1 MRPISRG
8 HCIEQW
14 LTKRNERERAKKQ
27 VYAFLEI
34 VEPLALA
41 STDTVPCAVSVQQ
54 IDFLSSQSRHWQVRI
69 GMTRQFTFFIESLHA
84 SRLGGLREC
93 SKTTGKQ
100 WHLFL
105 VSKPPK
111 NSIKI
116 KSIANCT
123 IGQHEQW
130 HSLTSCQLIKRPPS
144 K

>member
-14 LTKRNERERAKKQ
+14 FRKLNERERAKIQ

-41 STDTVPCAVSVQQ
+41 SADTVPCAVSLRQ

-69 GMTRQFTFFIESLHA
+69 GMTRRFTFFIESLHA
-84 SRLGGLREC
+84 SRLGLQEC
-93 SKTTGKQ
+93 SKTGKQ

-123 IGQHEQW
+123 IGQHDQW
-130 HSLTSCQLIKRPPS
+130 HSSTSCQLIKRPAS